1 MTGSRASRAAALV
14 VALAGCAP
22 APKPAPKGTATP
34 GEVKI
39 THFYASPAVVV
50 KGEPVTVCYGV
61 ENARAVRIE
70 PPVEELRPAYSR
82 CIQVAPERTTRYTL
96 GAEGADGRTVSRSV
110 EVVVQARA
118 GAAAP
123 TPPPAPLIV
132 DFGASAEETAAGQPV
147 TLCYKVAAGASPRLE
162 PEPPQF
168 KPAEK
173 GCFAVAP
180 RQTTTYSLVATDAA
194 GRSERRA
201 VTIRVR

>member
-1 MTGSRASRAAALV
+1 MTGSRASLAAALV

-39 THFYASPAVVV
+39 THFYASPALLVQ
-50 KGEPVTVCYGV
+50 GEPVTVCYGV

-70 PPVEELRPAYSR
+70 PPVEELRPSYSR
-82 CIQVAPERTTRYTL
+82 CIQVAPKRTTRYTL
-96 GAEGADGRTVSRSV
+96 EAEGADGSSASQSV
-110 EVVVQARA
+110 EVIVQT
-118 GAAAP
+118 AAP
-123 TPPPAPLIV
+123 TPPPPAPLIV
-132 DFGASAEETAAGQPV
+132 DFVASAEETVAGQPV

-173 GCFAVAP
+173 GCFSVAP